1 MKWRHVQGVQNDP
14 YDPNL
19 QKFKHEDEERVNRK
33 AAFLAKRDRAYS
45 EWCAANG
52 VADRVVRVDEDTGV
66 KTVVRG
72 PVCVAAPS
80 GFYDSRNALGALD
93 MADNRVEISER
104 QKAWSRK
111 NMARRKKTEKML
123 RARCVRT
130 AATQHKQDQWGY

>member
-1 MKWRHVQGVQNDP
+1 MTWLHVKGVQEDL

-19 QKFKHEDEERVNRK
+19 QKFKREDEERVNHK
-33 AAFLAKRDRAYS
+33 AAFLAKRDRAYRD
-45 EWCAANG
+45 WCAANG

-72 PVCVAAPS
+72 SVCVAAPN
-80 GFYDSRNALGALD
+80 GFYDVRNALGALD
-93 MADNRVEISER
+93 MADNRVEINEK

-123 RARCVRT
+123 RARGVRT

>member
-1 MKWRHVQGVQNDP
+1 MKWLHVKGVQEDP

-19 QKFKHEDEERVNRK
+19 QKIKRENASAAVRK
-33 AAFLAKRDRAYS
+33 ANFLAKRDRAYR
-45 EWCAANG
+45 EWCAENG
-52 VADRVVRVDEDTGV
+52 VADRVVRVDEDAGV

-80 GFYDSRNALGALD
+80 GFYDVRNALGALD
-93 MADNRVEISER
+93 MAENRCEISEK

-111 NMARRKKTEKML
+111 NAARRNKTEKML
-123 RARCVRT
+123 RARGVRT

>member
-1 MKWRHVQGVQNDP
+1 MKWLHVKGVQEDP

-19 QKFKHEDEERVNRK
+19 QKIKRENASAAVRK
-33 AAFLAKRDRAYS
+33 ANYLAKRDRAYR

-80 GFYDSRNALGALD
+80 GFYDVRNVLGALD
-93 MADNRVEISER
+93 MAENRCEISER

-111 NMARRKKTEKML
+111 NAARRKKTEKML
-123 RARCVRT
+123 RARGVRT
-130 AATQHKQDQWGY
+130 ATRHKKDQWGY

>member
-19 QKFKHEDEERVNRK
+19 QKFKREDEERVTRK
-33 AAFLAKRDRAYS
+33 AAFLAKRDRDYR

-111 NMARRKKTEKML
+111 NAARRNKTEKML
-123 RARCVRT
+123 RARGVRT
-130 AATQHKQDQWGY
+130 AATQHKQGQWGY